1 MSLLKAFLA
10 GYIWMMA
17 MLFALSKTN
26 VKISNDIQLLSVAIV
41 VAGALASGDK

>member
-1 MSLLKAFLA
+1 
-10 GYIWMMA
+10 MMA